1 MGPAGGLRLDG
12 SGLFWQQKGN
22 QHSIR
27 QVVIILGLISK
38 LFVQLF
44 QFVHFSLAHRDLA
57 PPVPY
62 KGLPQNAASVHA
74 YVVCH
79 YQLEMLSNVNEK
91 LVNIKI
97 TNTSAILNHRRIY
110 VAFLVLVS
118 TCEQSSCSELS
129 AALALL
135 DCKTIMEQSAFFP
148 AAAAAAALHFVALY
162 LTPYLFFS
170 FAPEALLAKS
180 SGAS

>member
-1 MGPAGGLRLDG
+1 
-12 SGLFWQQKGN
+12 
-22 QHSIR
+22 
-27 QVVIILGLISK
+27 
-38 LFVQLF
+38 
-44 QFVHFSLAHRDLA
+44 
-57 PPVPY
+57 
-62 KGLPQNAASVHA
+62 
-74 YVVCH
+74 
-79 YQLEMLSNVNEK
+79 MLSNVNEK

-97 TNTSAILNHRRIY
+97 TNASAILNHRRIY

-148 AAAAAAALHFVALY
+148 AALHFVALY
-162 LTPYLFFS
+162 LTPYLYFS

>member
-1 MGPAGGLRLDG
+1 
-12 SGLFWQQKGN
+12 
-22 QHSIR
+22 
-27 QVVIILGLISK
+27 
-38 LFVQLF
+38 
-44 QFVHFSLAHRDLA
+44 
-57 PPVPY
+57 
-62 KGLPQNAASVHA
+62 
-74 YVVCH
+74 
-79 YQLEMLSNVNEK
+79 MLSNVNEK

-148 AAAAAAALHFVALY
+148 AAAAAALHFVALY
-162 LTPYLFFS
+162 LTPYLYFS